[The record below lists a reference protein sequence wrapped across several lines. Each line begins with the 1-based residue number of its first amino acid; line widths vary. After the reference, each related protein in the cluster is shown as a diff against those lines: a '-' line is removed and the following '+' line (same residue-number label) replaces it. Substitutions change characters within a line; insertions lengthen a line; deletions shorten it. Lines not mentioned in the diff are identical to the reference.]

1 MFITKL
7 ARTNHGQVDRVFE
20 NQATRILAVLVVIRE
35 ARVEDAKELIAHITA
50 IADDP
55 ISEVLLWPGEFQLSL
70 EQERQW
76 ITTSLEAEHSTVLVA
91 EVTEDDRAGNK
102 IVGVLS
108 CAGGEHRGNHHTT
121 TLGITI
127 HKDWRNQGIG
137 RKLMEQAIA
146 WAKGTGV
153 IKRIQLGVTATNAA
167 AIHLYEKLGFKK
179 EGLRRRGMFK
189 NGRFYD
195 TWLMGLLVD

>member
-1 MFITKL
+1 MSVI
-7 ARTNHGQVDRVFE
+7 
-20 NQATRILAVLVVIRE
+20 IRE
-35 ARVEDAKELIAHITA
+35 ARQEDADQLITHITA

-55 ISEVLLWPGEFQLSL
+55 SSEILLWPGEFQLTL
-70 EQERQW
+70 EQERKW
-76 ITTSLEAEHSTVLVA
+76 IETNLKADHSTVLVA
-91 EVTEDDRAGNK
+91 EVPDVDLATSK

-137 RKLMEQAIA
+137 RALMERAIA
-146 WAKGTGV
+146 WAKSTGV
-153 IKRIQLGVTATNAA
+153 VKRIQLGVTSTNAP
-167 AIHLYEKLGFKK
+167 AIHLYEKLGFEK

-189 NGRFYD
+189 NGRYYD
-195 TWLMGLLVD
+195 TWLMGLLLD

>member
-1 MFITKL
+1 MP
-7 ARTNHGQVDRVFE
+7 
-20 NQATRILAVLVVIRE
+20 VVIRE
-35 ARVEDAKELIAHITA
+35 AQVEDAERLIAHITA

-55 ISEVLLWPGEFQLSL
+55 TSEILFWPGEFQLTL
-70 EQERQW
+70 EEERKW
-76 ITTSLEAEHSTVLVA
+76 IKTNLDADHSTVLVA
-91 EVTEDDRAGNK
+91 EVPDVDQAGSK

-108 CAGGEHRGNHHTT
+108 CAGGEHCGNHHTT

-137 RKLMEQAIA
+137 RALMERAIA

-153 IKRIQLGVTATNAA
+153 VKRIQLGVTASNAP
-167 AIHLYEKLGFKK
+167 AIHLYEKLGFEK

-189 NGRFYD
+189 NGRYYD

>member
-1 MFITKL
+1 VSVI
-7 ARTNHGQVDRVFE
+7 
-20 NQATRILAVLVVIRE
+20 IRE
-35 ARVEDAKELIAHITA
+35 ARQEDADQLITHITA

-55 ISEVLLWPGEFQLSL
+55 SSEILLWPG
-70 EQERQW
+70 
-76 ITTSLEAEHSTVLVA
+76 
-91 EVTEDDRAGNK
+91 

-137 RKLMEQAIA
+137 RALMERAIDWVKA
-146 WAKGTGV
+146 TGV
-153 IKRIQLGVTATNAA
+153 VKRIQLGVTSTNTP
-167 AIHLYEKLGFKK
+167 AIHLYEKLGFEK

-189 NGRFYD
+189 NGRYYD

>member
-1 MFITKL
+1 MSVI
-7 ARTNHGQVDRVFE
+7 
-20 NQATRILAVLVVIRE
+20 IRE
-35 ARVEDAKELIAHITA
+35 ARQEDADQLITHITA

-55 ISEVLLWPGEFQLSL
+55 SSEILLWPGEFQLTL
-70 EQERQW
+70 EQERKW
-76 ITTSLEAEHSTVLVA
+76 IDTNLKADHSTVLVA
-91 EVTEDDRAGNK
+91 EVTDVDQAASK

-127 HKDWRNQGIG
+127 HMDWRNQGIG
-137 RKLMEQAIA
+137 RALMEHAIA
-146 WAKGTGV
+146 WAKSTGV
-153 IKRIQLGVTATNAA
+153 VRRIQLGVTSTNAP
-167 AIHLYEKLGFKK
+167 AIHLYEKLGFEK

-189 NGRFYD
+189 NGRYFD

>member
-1 MFITKL
+1 VSVI
-7 ARTNHGQVDRVFE
+7 
-20 NQATRILAVLVVIRE
+20 IRE
-35 ARVEDAKELIAHITA
+35 AQPEDAEQLIAHITA

-55 ISEVLLWPGEFQLSL
+55 GSEILLWPREFQLTL
-70 EQERQW
+70 EEERKW
-76 ITTSLEAEHSTVLVA
+76 IETNRKADHSTVLVA
-91 EVTEDDRAGNK
+91 EVADTHQAASK

-127 HKDWRNQGIG
+127 HKDWRNHGIG
-137 RKLMEQAIA
+137 RALMERAIA

-153 IKRIQLGVTATNAA
+153 VKRIQLGVTSTNAP
-167 AIHLYEKLGFKK
+167 AIHLYEKLGFEK

>member
-1 MFITKL
+1 MSVI
-7 ARTNHGQVDRVFE
+7 
-20 NQATRILAVLVVIRE
+20 IRE
-35 ARVEDAKELIAHITA
+35 ARQEDADQLITHITA

-55 ISEVLLWPGEFQLSL
+55 SSEILLWPGEFQLTL
-70 EQERQW
+70 EQERKW
-76 ITTSLEAEHSTVLVA
+76 IDTNLKADHSTVLVA
-91 EVTEDDRAGNK
+91 EVTDVDQAASK

-127 HKDWRNQGIG
+127 HMDWRNQGIG
-137 RKLMEQAIA
+137 RALMEHAIA
-146 WAKGTGV
+146 WAKSTGV
-153 IKRIQLGVTATNAA
+153 VRRIQLGVPSTNAP
-167 AIHLYEKLGFKK
+167 AIHLYEKLGFEK

-189 NGRFYD
+189 NGRYFD

>member
-1 MFITKL
+1 VSVI
-7 ARTNHGQVDRVFE
+7 
-20 NQATRILAVLVVIRE
+20 IRE
-35 ARVEDAKELIAHITA
+35 ARPEDAERLIAHITA

-55 ISEVLLWPGEFQLSL
+55 TSEILLWPGEFQLTL
-70 EQERQW
+70 EEERKW
-76 ITTSLEAEHSTVLVA
+76 IKTNLDADHSTVLVA
-91 EVTEDDRAGNK
+91 EVTDVERAGGK

-137 RKLMEQAIA
+137 RALMEHAIA
-146 WAKGTGV
+146 WAKSTGV
-153 IKRIQLGVTATNAA
+153 VRRIQLGVTSTNTP
-167 AIHLYEKLGFKK
+167 AIHLYEKLGFEK

-189 NGRFYD
+189 NGRYYD

>member
-1 MFITKL
+1 VSVI
-7 ARTNHGQVDRVFE
+7 
-20 NQATRILAVLVVIRE
+20 IRE
-35 ARVEDAKELIAHITA
+35 ARPEDAERLIAHITA

-55 ISEVLLWPGEFQLSL
+55 TSEILLWPGEFQLTL
-70 EQERQW
+70 DEERKW
-76 ITTSLEAEHSTVLVA
+76 IKTNLDADHSTVLVA
-91 EVTEDDRAGNK
+91 EVPDVETAARLLPSSRAAAT

-127 HKDWRNQGIG
+127 HKDWRNQGVG
-137 RKLMEQAIA
+137 RKLMEHAIA
-146 WAKGTGV
+146 WAKSTGV
-153 IKRIQLGVTATNAA
+153 VKRIQLGVTSSNAS
-167 AIHLYEKLGFKK
+167 AIHLYEKLGFEK

-189 NGRFYD
+189 NGRYYD

>member
-1 MFITKL
+1 MSVI
-7 ARTNHGQVDRVFE
+7 
-20 NQATRILAVLVVIRE
+20 IRE
-35 ARVEDAKELIAHITA
+35 ARPEDAEQLIAHITA
-50 IADDP
+50 IANDP
-55 ISEVLLWPGEFQLSL
+55 TSEILLWPGEFQLTL
-70 EQERQW
+70 EEEQKW
-76 ITTSLEAEHSTVLVA
+76 IKTNFEADHSTVLVA
-91 EVTEDDRAGNK
+91 EVTDILRAGSK

-137 RKLMEQAIA
+137 RALMERAIH
-146 WAKGTGV
+146 WAKATGV
-153 IKRIQLGVTATNAA
+153 VKRIQLGVTASNAP
-167 AIHLYEKLGFKK
+167 AIQLYEKLGFEK

-189 NGRFYD
+189 NGRYYD